1 MPARAFPK
9 GSTSDVRQFFEVPV
23 VLSSLSADGVLT
35 SEFSPSNLFKIWIIN
50 LVLFSLA
57 FHLNIFV
64 YVNALL

>member
-9 GSTSDVRQFFEVPV
+9 GSTSDVRQFLEVPV

-35 SEFSPSNLFKIWIIN
+35 SEFSLSNLFKIWIIN

-57 FHLNIFV
+57 FHLNIFI